1 MSEEQIKETTP
12 PEAAEIIE
20 GDVVETAVSNETKG
34 SNETA
39 VSPEPP
45 APDSEEA
52 AEPTCEELLAAAQA
66 EATKNL
72 DGWMRSQA
80 EFANARKRMDK
91 QRIDI
96 QIRATTDMV
105 TRLLPVIDDFERAF
119 ANVPAAIS
127 EDSWFEGIEMVN
139 RKVLGILESLNV
151 QAIEAVGK
159 EFDPNLHEAI
169 MQDDSEEYDSGIV
182 TEEMQKGYKIG
193 DRIIRPSLVKV
204 AA

>member
-1 MSEEQIKETTP
+1 MSKEQVEETIPQED
-12 PEAAEIIE
+12 AEIIE
-20 GDVVETAVSNETKG
+20 GDVVETVVSE
-34 SNETA
+34 ETA
-39 VSPEPP
+39 VS
-45 APDSEEA
+45 SEEA
-52 AEPTCEELLAAAQA
+52 SQESEEAVEPTCEELLAAAQE

-105 TRLLPVIDDFERAF
+105 TRLLPVVDDFDRAF
-119 ANVPAAIS
+119 DNVPEAIN
-127 EDSWFEGIEMVN
+127 EDSWFEGIKMVK
-139 RKVLGILESLNV
+139 RKVMGILESLNV
-151 QAIEAVGK
+151 EAIEALGK

-169 MQDDSEEYDSGIV
+169 MQEESEEYESGIV
-182 TEEMQKGYKIG
+182 TEEMQTGYKIG